1 MNCLKVLNYFAWLVT
16 LRMTIM
22 TRFHRKINMT
32 LDWMYNHF
40 FFKNHKYMNSISKIM
55 NNHSHVFPWLSNVFL
70 LLTIVFGFC
79 FVQHGTTWNFHF
91 VYYWNNN
98 NSKMNLNLQNKTKY
112 FYFKTLYLSI
122 ESIKLYR
129 WGWGSIYIVWMA
141 VKTTH
146 AKMISFSEVIL
157 SNKVTPSQMMAVY
170 LSEENFL

>member
-1 MNCLKVLNYFAWLVT
+1 MNSLKVLNYFAWLVT

-79 FVQHGTTWNFHF
+79 FVQHGTTW
-91 VYYWNNN
+91 
-98 NSKMNLNLQNKTKY
+98 
-112 FYFKTLYLSI
+112 
-122 ESIKLYR
+122 
-129 WGWGSIYIVWMA
+129 
-141 VKTTH
+141 
-146 AKMISFSEVIL
+146 ISFLKISIL
-157 SNKVTPSQMMAVY
+157 YIIGTTIIVKWTLIYKIKQNIFISKLFTWVLNQ
-170 LSEENFL
+170 